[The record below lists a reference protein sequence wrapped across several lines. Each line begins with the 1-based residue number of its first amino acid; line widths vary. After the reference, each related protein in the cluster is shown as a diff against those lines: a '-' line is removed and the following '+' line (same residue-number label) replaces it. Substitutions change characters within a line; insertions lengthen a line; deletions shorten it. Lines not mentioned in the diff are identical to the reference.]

1 MPEDKKAARPSADSA
16 TGADAGP
23 TGGGAGLALR
33 NFVRRSPAL
42 TGIGVRALGRVQAL
56 RDRGLSS
63 GARWRRRAPDES
75 RYWIDALQ
83 SPDARTRF
91 ADRLDPEAEITDP
104 ALRPAVAEIDAT
116 EVSILDVGSGPLTA
130 VGGTYPGKRIEV
142 VAIDP
147 LAEDYT
153 RILRDLRFDP
163 PVYPVACAGED
174 IVERFGE
181 GAFDVSFALNALDHS
196 VDPMLVLDNMIAAVS
211 PAGRV
216 ALTHMRN
223 EGERNG
229 YFGIHF
235 WNIDCRDGRFVIWNR
250 DVEHDV
256 GARLGGDFETEC
268 WTSEGDRVH
277 CMIRPA
283 RRGAA
288 PAEPPG

>member
-1 MPEDKKAARPSADSA
+1 MAEDKKGARPSSGPAADGGAGA
-16 TGADAGP
+16 TA
-23 TGGGAGLALR
+23 GGGAGLALR
-33 NFVRRSPAL
+33 NLVRRSPTL
-42 TGIGVRALGRVQAL
+42 TGLGVRALGRLQAL
-56 RDRGLSS
+56 RDRRLSS
-63 GARWRRRAPDES
+63 GARWRRRAPDEA

-83 SPDARTRF
+83 SPQARTRF
-91 ADRLDPEAEITDP
+91 ADRLDPDAEISEP
-104 ALRPAVAEIDAT
+104 ALMRALAEIDGG

-147 LAEDYT
+147 LADDYA

-163 PVYPVACAGED
+163 PVYPVACSGED
-174 IVERFGE
+174 IVEKFGK
-181 GAFDVSFALNALDHS
+181 GSFDVSFALNALDHS
-196 VDPMLVLDNMIAAVS
+196 VDPMLVVDNMVAAVA

-235 WNIDCRDGRFVIWNR
+235 WNIDCRAGRFVIWNR

-277 CMIRPA
+277 CVIRRA
-283 RRGAA
+283 RPGA
-288 PAEPPG
+288 